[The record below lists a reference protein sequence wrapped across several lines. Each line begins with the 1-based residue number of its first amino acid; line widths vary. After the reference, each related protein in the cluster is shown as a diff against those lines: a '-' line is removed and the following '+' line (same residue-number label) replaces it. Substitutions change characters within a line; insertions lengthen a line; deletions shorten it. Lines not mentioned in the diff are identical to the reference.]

1 MHVRRYSKHSG
12 ELMPDK
18 QFPKNFDPSRCV
30 LFLGAGFSAEAKN
43 VLNLKPPVGREL
55 EKEVKKLAKL
65 ADDDGS
71 DLLDASGYA
80 LVHGFDLYGLL
91 EGLYTIRQLA
101 PEQRSIL
108 SHPWRR
114 IYTTNYDNSVSV
126 FRTEQ
131 GQSATDNIFD
141 IGDDVPRKVRQGAV
155 VHLHGSIARCQPDNV
170 DKSLVL
176 SRRSYVEQRVKKSG
190 WWDWFDKDVRISQYV
205 FFLGYDL
212 NDFEPASYLI
222 KYPGLTE
229 RRHFILRDPN
239 SPVASSKLADFGI
252 RHSFQLS
259 GFVERL
265 SNAKV
270 QPVPKHENDLQA
282 FRFIDLSKDNRL
294 LSKPNSAE
302 IQELL
307 AFGKLRFDGVR
318 ATVPNSDYVVFRG
331 ETIRRCRDLLD
342 QHDTL
347 IIHSKIGN
355 GKSVLSSELKI
366 TLSQSG
372 SNCFEMRNNVTPPP
386 QDLEFLESMENV
398 VVFFPSYDSAVANKE
413 LLAGMHYST
422 RYVVEMQTGTLQ
434 VRFQE
439 VSKLLGN
446 SIGRVNVDELNDHDC
461 ANLRNLLT
469 EGGLSSLAK
478 SPRIRKGLEFRDF
491 LLLAFDEPEIATRLR
506 AVIDPMLATRA
517 ARKIIC
523 ASAIF
528 KAAGQEVDTGF
539 IEDATGEDPYSVMN
553 ELGEQAWEL
562 FSYTIDQIEPH
573 SAVLSEHILKKYIS
587 PKDFC
592 DEILNLARES
602 ARRLD
607 ESEDYN
613 SERFRRARALLS
625 AVIRFSFIDSIIG
638 QAPEN
643 RALIS
648 KIYEG
653 CRRDELVKKEPLFW
667 LQYSIFWQDEPR
679 WDLAES
685 HMEEAYER
693 GRARPGFKFYQLDTN
708 NLGLLCD
715 IERYAEAGKSVARFD
730 KIISAMD
737 DCRTMIDDGNHRNHV
752 LKAMLKIQPMIKARL
767 EDFTRSQ
774 ATGLTYAL
782 SLIIQ
787 KLESLTPSERAT
799 WGTDSCRD
807 SLKAAVS
814 SLTMRVY

>member
-1 MHVRRYSKHSG
+1 
-12 ELMPDK
+12 MPDQ
-18 QFPKNFDPSRCV
+18 QFPTNFDPSKCV

-43 VLNLKPPVGREL
+43 MLNIKPPVGREL
-55 EKEVKKLAKL
+55 EKEVKKLANL
-65 ADDDGS
+65 PDDEGS

-80 LVHGFDLYGLL
+80 LAQGFDLYGLL
-91 EGLYTIRQLA
+91 EGMYTIRQLG
-101 PEQRSIL
+101 PEQRAIL

-141 IGDDVPRKVRQGAV
+141 IGDVVPRKVRQGAV
-155 VHLHGSIARCQPDNV
+155 IHLHGSIARCQPDNV
-170 DKSLVL
+170 DNSLIL
-176 SRRSYVEQRVKKSG
+176 SRRSYVEQRVKKSA

-222 KYPGLTE
+222 KYPGLKD
-229 RRHFILRDPN
+229 RRHFILRDSK
-239 SPVASSKLADFGI
+239 SPVASLKLADFGI
-252 RHSFQLS
+252 RHSFKLS
-259 GFVERL
+259 GFVDHL
-265 SNAKV
+265 ANAKV
-270 QPVPKHENDLQA
+270 QPIPKHENDLQA

-294 LSKPNSAE
+294 LSKPNSAD

-307 AFGKLRFDGVR
+307 AFGKLRFDGIR
-318 ATVPNSDYVVFRG
+318 ATVPNSDYVVFRS
-331 ETIRRCRDLLD
+331 ETIKRCTDLIS

-355 GKSVLSSELKI
+355 GKSVLASELKV

-372 SNCFEMRNNVTPPP
+372 SNCFEIRHNVTPPP
-386 QDLEFLESMENV
+386 QDLEFLEAMENV
-398 VVFFPSYDSAVANKE
+398 VIFFPSYDSAVANKE
-413 LLAGMHYST
+413 LLSGMHYNT
-422 RYVVEMQTGTLQ
+422 RYVIEMQTGTLQ

-439 VSKLLGN
+439 VSKLLGD
-446 SIGRVNVDELNDHDC
+446 SIGRVKVDELDKSDC
-461 ANLRNLLT
+461 ENLKNLLT

-478 SPRIRKGLEFRDF
+478 SACIKKGLEFRDF
-491 LLLAFDEPEIATRLR
+491 LLMAFDEPEIAMRLR
-506 AVIDPMLATRA
+506 AVIDPMMATRA

-523 ASAIF
+523 VSAIF

-539 IEDATGEDPYSVMN
+539 IEDATNEDPYSVMN
-553 ELGEQAWEL
+553 GLGEQAWEL
-562 FSYTIDQIEPH
+562 FSYNIDKIEPH
-573 SAVLSEHILKKYIS
+573 SAVLSEHILRKYIP
-587 PKDFC
+587 PKDFA
-592 DEILNLARES
+592 DEILNLAREA

-607 ESEDYN
+607 ESDDYN

-625 AVIRFSFIDSIIG
+625 AVVRFSFIESIIG
-638 QAPEN
+638 KGPDKHT
-643 RALIS
+643 LIS

-653 CRRDELVKKEPLFW
+653 CRRDDLVKKEPLFW
-667 LQYSIFWQDEPR
+667 LQYCIFWQDELR

-708 NLGLLCD
+708 YLGLLCD
-715 IERYAEAGKSVARFD
+715 IERYAEPGKGLSRFD

-737 DCRTMIDDGNHRNHV
+737 NCRAMIDDGNHRNHV

-787 KLESLTPSERAT
+787 KLDSLTPSERAT

-814 SLTMRVY
+814 LLTKRHYS

>member
-1 MHVRRYSKHSG
+1 
-12 ELMPDK
+12 MPY
-18 QFPKNFDPSRCV
+18 QEFPTNFDPSRCV
-30 LFLGAGFSAEAKN
+30 LFLGAGFSAEATNKLN
-43 VLNLKPPVGREL
+43 VKPPVGRAL

-65 ADDDGS
+65 PDDDGS

-80 LVHGFDLYGLL
+80 LAQGYDLYGLL
-91 EGLYTIRQLA
+91 EGMYTIRTLA
-101 PEQRSIL
+101 PEQREIL
-108 SHPWRR
+108 SQPWRR

-126 FRTEQ
+126 FRSEQ

-141 IGDDVPRKVRQGAV
+141 IGDDVPRKVRPGAV
-155 VHLHGSIARCQPDNV
+155 IHLHGSIARCKPDNV
-170 DKSLVL
+170 DESLVL

-190 WWDWFDKDVRISQYV
+190 WWEWFDKDVRISQYV
-205 FFLGYDL
+205 FFIGYDL
-212 NDFEPASYLI
+212 NDFEPASYLVR
-222 KYPGLTE
+222 YPGLKD
-229 RRHFILRDPN
+229 RRHFILRDAK
-239 SPVASSKLADFGI
+239 SPVASSKLADYGI

-259 GFVERL
+259 GFVKHL
-265 SNAKV
+265 SGAEV
-270 QPVPKHENDLQA
+270 QPLPKHANDLQA

-318 ATVPNSDYVVFRG
+318 ATVPESDYVVFRSV
-331 ETIRRCRDLLD
+331 TIKRCTDLLG
-342 QHDTL
+342 QHETL

-355 GKSVLSSELKI
+355 GKSVLASELKVI
-366 TLSQSG
+366 LSQSG
-372 SNCFEMRNNVTPPP
+372 SNCFEIRHNVSPPP
-386 QDLEFLESMENV
+386 QDLEFLEAMENV
-398 VVFFPSYDSAVANKE
+398 VIFFPSYDSAVANKE
-413 LLAGMHYST
+413 FLSGMRSST
-422 RYVVEMQTGTLQ
+422 RYVIEMQTGTLQ

-439 VSKLLGN
+439 VSRLLGD
-446 SIGRVNVDELNDHDC
+446 SIGRVKVDELDGLDC
-461 ANLRNLLT
+461 TSLKNLLT

-478 SPRIRKGLEFRDF
+478 SARIKKGLEFRDF
-491 LLLAFDEPEIATRLR
+491 LLIAFDAPEIATRLR
-506 AVIDPMLATRA
+506 AVIEPMMATRA

-528 KAAGQEVDTGF
+528 KVAGQEVDTGF

-553 ELGEQAWEL
+553 DLGEQAWEL
-562 FSYTIDQIEPH
+562 FSYDIDQIEPH

-587 PKDFC
+587 AKDFA
-592 DEILNLARES
+592 DEILNLAREA

-607 ESEDYN
+607 ESDDYN
-613 SERFRRARALLS
+613 SERFRHARALLS
-625 AVIRFSFIDSIIG
+625 SVVRFSFIESVIG
-638 QAPEN
+638 KGPEK

-667 LQYSIFWQDEPR
+667 LQYCIFWQDEPR

-693 GRARPGFKFYQLDTN
+693 GRARRGFKFYQLDTN

-715 IERYAEAGKSVARFD
+715 IERYAEPGKGVVRFD
-730 KIISAMD
+730 KIISAMEN
-737 DCRTMIDDGNHRNHV
+737 CRAMIDDGNHRNHV
-752 LKAMLKIQPMIKARL
+752 LKAMLKIEPMIKARF

-787 KLESLTPSERAT
+787 KLASLTPGERAT

-807 SLKAAVS
+807 SLKAAVAT
-814 SLTMRVY
+814 LTKRHY